1 MNVIYSSK
9 HFWILAYPEQQSF
22 ELFDKVCLRTLF
34 LDGPLASNFCQAM
47 EKIPETERNQE
58 RIDALL
64 DEFCDESAH
73 SIVFH

>member
-1 MNVIYSSK
+1 MG
-9 HFWILAYPEQQSF
+9 
-22 ELFDKVCLRTLF
+22 D
-34 LDGPLASNFCQAM
+34 
-47 EKIPETERNQE
+47 IPEAERNEE